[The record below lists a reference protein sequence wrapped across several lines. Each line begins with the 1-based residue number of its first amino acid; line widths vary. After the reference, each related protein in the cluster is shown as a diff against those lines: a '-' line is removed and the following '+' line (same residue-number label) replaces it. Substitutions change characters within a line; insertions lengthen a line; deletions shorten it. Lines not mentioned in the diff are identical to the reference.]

1 MKHLMPQHLRLQNVV
16 IFLFAL
22 VVLPLANFRA
32 FSQIQLD
39 LTIDEIVDED
49 FPYVKAF
56 VSLTDGQ
63 GYPVTGLQLDNFSIL
78 ESGKVPSDMEVTP
91 VYQKPIA
98 IALVI
103 DVSRSMGYGP
113 APHSLDL
120 IIQAANEFVDTLAP
134 EDMVAVIAFSD
145 DVTVVEKPTSDKSKV
160 KAALNS
166 LAPLENA
173 ALNDAILD
181 SVVQIKNFSGQKVIL
196 LFTDGPESGLS
207 EYTFDQVL
215 DEAVRQKVHV
225 YSSGWRSSN
234 QMELEKLAH
243 LTNGSFY
250 KLPGDLP
257 DLAAFKMVF
266 NTVQNNLPALRE
278 QYMIKFTS
286 SVTADRG
293 EHTFV
298 VKAVHLGGSAEDIGR
313 FVAHSADVTV
323 SLPELVDGQVIG
335 GKVRFAPQVQAA
347 SPLAEMDLTI
357 DGQVLASR
365 ITQPFEYIL
374 DSANVAPGE
383 HTFTLVVRDT
393 AGNAGEHS
401 ISLKIEPPLTIQI
414 TSPMNGASL
423 SEETLISAEV
433 RGFSPITRVEFEL
446 DGSLIETV
454 NVSPYEMLWNPATAP
469 AGSHKVRAKVYDT
482 SGYEATHEI
491 NVNVALKEQSGML
504 WIVALA
510 TLATA
515 GIIVPLA
522 FRSRRRRARY
532 QPEAID
538 PGIPSVAQ
546 SADAISKA
554 YLSEIEGNSPG
565 ERWPLSSTETRLG
578 RKRDENDIP
587 LKGLGASR
595 RHALIKLEDGK
606 HILVSLNPENPIL
619 INDQPAMQ
627 QVLNNGDIIR
637 AGDTSFI
644 YEQL

>member
-1 MKHLMPQHLRLQNVV
+1 MKHLMPQHSSLRNVV
-16 IFLFAL
+16 ILLFAL
-22 VVLPLANFRA
+22 VIILLANFQA
-32 FSQIQLD
+32 YAQIQLD
-39 LTIDEIVDED
+39 LTIDEIFDED
-49 FPYVKAF
+49 FPHVKTY

-78 ESGKVPSDMEVTP
+78 ESGKIPSDMEVTS

-98 IALVI
+98 IAIVI
-103 DVSRSMGYGP
+103 DISRSMGYGP

-120 IIQAANEFVDTLAP
+120 IIQAANEFMDTLAP
-134 EDMVAVIAFSD
+134 EDVVAVIAFSD
-145 DVTVVEKPTSDKSKV
+145 DVTVVEQPTSDKSKV

-181 SVVQIKNFSGQKVIL
+181 SVGQIKNFSGQKVL
-196 LFTDGPESGLS
+196 VLFTDGPESGLS
-207 EYTFDQVL
+207 EYTFDQAL

-225 YSSGWRSSN
+225 YSAGWRSSN
-234 QMELEKLAH
+234 QVELEKLAN

-257 DLAAFKMVF
+257 DLAAFRTVF
-266 NTVQNNLPALRE
+266 SALQNNLPALRE
-278 QYMIKFTS
+278 QYLINFTS

-298 VKAVHLGGSAEDIGR
+298 VKADHLGGSAEDIGR
-313 FVAHSADVTV
+313 FVAYSADVTI
-323 SLPELVDGQVIG
+323 SLPELFDGQVIG
-335 GKVRFAPQVQAA
+335 GKIRFAPQVQAA
-347 SPLAEMDLTI
+347 SPLAEMDLTM

-383 HTFTLVVRDT
+383 HNFTLAVRDT
-393 AGNAGEHS
+393 SGNTGEY
-401 ISLKIEPPLTIQI
+401 SLSLMIEPPLMIEI
-414 TSPMNGASL
+414 ISPINGASL

-446 DGSLIETV
+446 DGSLLETV
-454 NVSPYEMLWNPATAP
+454 NASPYEMLWNPATVP
-469 AGSHKVRAKVYDT
+469 AGGHKLRARVYDS
-482 SGYEATHEI
+482 SGYEASQEI
-491 NVNVALKEQSGML
+491 NLTVALKEQSGML
-504 WIVALA
+504 WIIALA
-510 TLATA
+510 ALATA
-515 GIIVPLA
+515 GIVIPLA
-522 FRSRRRRARY
+522 SRSRRRLSRS
-532 QPEAID
+532 QLD
-538 PGIPSVAQ
+538 SKDQGILPNLE
-546 SADAISKA
+546 SAEVISNA

-565 ERWPLSSTETRLG
+565 EKWSLTSAETRLG

-595 RHALIKLEDGK
+595 RHALIKLEDGR
-606 HILVSLNPENPIL
+606 HIIVSLNPENPIL

-637 AGDTSFI
+637 AGDTAFI